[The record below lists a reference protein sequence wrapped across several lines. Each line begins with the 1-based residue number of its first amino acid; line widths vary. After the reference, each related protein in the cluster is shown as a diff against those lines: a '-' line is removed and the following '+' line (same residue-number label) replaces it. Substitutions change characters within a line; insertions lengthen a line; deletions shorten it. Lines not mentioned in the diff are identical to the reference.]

1 MFSLFSKNNK
11 HTNLQEYKNPQN
23 IRILEKLIKIYNI
36 RISIYFPLFNFL
48 SKFSNSLSA
57 TKKIKIDRTNN
68 IKETNKRKKFFLCYN
83 NL

>member
-11 HTNLQEYKNPQN
+11 HTNLQEHKNPQN
-23 IRILEKLIKIYNI
+23 IRILEKLIKIQNI